1 MDLENLPLCALSVVF
16 GKSSKV
22 KNTFLISF
30 MPIINPEIMHLF
42 QITMIMAN
50 VESIDENFLTESQRS
65 NVVRMEIRNCVK
77 LRQVSNDPDSMF
89 IQLKITVKS
98 AGLFHGNQFHPCQS

>member
-1 MDLENLPLCALSVVF
+1 MIGNSF
-16 GKSSKV
+16 KV
-22 KNTFLISF
+22 ENTFLISF
-30 MPIINPEIMHLF
+30 MRIINPEIMHLF
-42 QITMIMAN
+42 QLTMVMAN

-77 LRQVSNDPDSMF
+77 LRHVSHEPDSMF

-98 AGLFHGNQFHPCQS
+98 AGLFHGNRFHPCQS

>member
-1 MDLENLPLCALSVVF
+1 MFEVHTF
-16 GKSSKV
+16 WFRSKV

-77 LRQVSNDPDSMF
+77 LRHVSHEPDSMF